1 VSEENNLA
9 FIEAYLDNWR
19 KDPPDLH
26 DVFHPE
32 GTLFPPGSSEPV
44 AGAQRIVEGTRKAI
58 PEVSLEILH
67 WAERD
72 GHIFI
77 EWEMT
82 GTVRGSK
89 VTWRGINRNWLR
101 GSKSIEAVSYWDRQS
116 LFAQVGATADG
127 VDLAQTIEQDLWY
140 RVAGVLGAS
149 GRHRRR
155 AGS

>member
-44 AGAQRIVEGTRKAI
+44 AGAQ
-58 PEVSLEILH
+58 
-67 WAERD
+67 
-72 GHIFI
+72 IFI